1 MKLLLTCTL
10 VLLAAAQPARAA
22 QLSEL
27 PFPVPVGAYPDDPA
41 DSLYSAARAA
51 LAERRYERAADLFHE
66 ITTEDPNSSYAANAA
81 YYEAFARSRLG
92 DVDNLR
98 QAYRILRG
106 SAKEL
111 SADARALEERVCGQ
125 LVRKGDSSCKQRLQA
140 DADRGNQRLAK
151 PTTDTPKC
159 PTGDEGDIRIAALDA
174 LMQVDADRAMPI
186 LKQVL
191 ARRDACSVELRRKAV
206 FLVSQKAGSNGAD
219 ILLETARSDPDQD
232 VREQAVFWLSQ
243 VQDGRAVGMLDSLL
257 LHSDNDGIREKAL
270 FALSQQKER
279 GSPMLREFASNE
291 NQPGDLREK
300 AIFWLGQSGQ
310 PDDEAWLRQQFRRE
324 KSQDLKEKII
334 FSIAQHHDADTGDW
348 LLGVATDT
356 SQSVDTRKKAIFWAG
371 QGGAT
376 FDQMV
381 GLYGRVQDTDLK
393 DAMIFAFS
401 QRHERGA
408 IDELISIAK
417 TDKDPEA
424 RKKAVFWLGQSHDP
438 RVTQFLQELINK

>member
-1 MKLLLTCTL
+1 MKFLLACTL
-10 VLLAAAQPARAA
+10 ALLATAQPARAA
-22 QLSEL
+22 QLSEA
-27 PFPVPVGAYPDDPA
+27 PFPVPVGAFPDDPA

-66 ITTEDPNSSYAANAA
+66 ITTEYPKSSYAANAA

-98 QAYRILRG
+98 QAYRILQG
-106 SAKEL
+106 SAKVL
-111 SADARALEERVCGQ
+111 SADARALEERVCGL
-125 LVRKGDSSCKQRLQA
+125 LVRKGDSSCKKQLQY
-140 DADRGNQRLAK
+140 DADRRTK
-151 PTTDTPKC
+151 EPTTDSTKC
-159 PTGDEGDIRIAALDA
+159 PTEGDEGDIRIAALDA
-174 LMQVDADRAMPI
+174 LLQVDADKALPI
-186 LKQVL
+186 LKQIL
-191 ARRDACSVELRRKAV
+191 ARRDPCSVELRRKAV
-206 FLVSQKAGSNGAD
+206 FLVSQKAGSEAAD
-219 ILLETARSDPDQD
+219 ILLETARTDPDQD

-243 VQDGRAVGMLDSLL
+243 VRDGRAVGMLDSLL

-270 FALSQQKER
+270 FALSQQRDR
-279 GSPMLREFASNE
+279 GSPMLRDFASNE
-291 NQPGDLREK
+291 NQPEDLREK

-393 DAMIFAFS
+393 DALIFAFS